1 MSEIPVLPPTHV
13 IDQPGCWISPHD
25 PAWDHERLRRELEAL
40 PEERD
45 RLRHPVTRY
54 YVGESRFQLQ
64 APTWSV
70 EGKPCTVSEYL
81 RPGVAP
87 SRFALQRPK
96 RKRLR
101 AIEAIDDVWERREAW
116 IRGVVR
122 GISGPEGQ
130 LCWTPTGDDEVPD
143 EVLEALA
150 QWSPTLVRQLADA
163 CAKFCAPLFE
173 SESFRIAVVGLAPRP
188 EPDSQREED

>member
-13 IDQPGCWISPHD
+13 IDQPGCWISSHD

-54 YVGESRFQLQ
+54 YIGESRFQPQ

-81 RPGVAP
+81 RPGVVP
-87 SRFALQRPK
+87 SRF
-96 RKRLR
+96 
-101 AIEAIDDVWERREAW
+101 
-116 IRGVVR
+116 
-122 GISGPEGQ
+122 
-130 LCWTPTGDDEVPD
+130 
-143 EVLEALA
+143 VLAYA
-150 QWSPTLVRQLADA
+150 VA
-163 CAKFCAPLFE
+163 C
-173 SESFRIAVVGLAPRP
+173 
-188 EPDSQREED
+188 